1 MPLFEALG
9 YWNLKKNQQELQG
22 DFMNSFY
29 DRVQAAL
36 PVLTTIPDPRK
47 LDEALI
53 ESCKD
58 YTDAVRLC
66 LDKRIR
72 KMQEGEIAAYLG
84 LKRAQL
90 AKVKMNLA
98 KLSSEQE
105 VMLQHL
111 CSNWAIRQFRDMEEA
126 KFAKWLEKP
135 DLPVGMEEIIARKVA
150 EQLAAMGHTRAAA

>member
-1 MPLFEALG
+1 
-9 YWNLKKNQQELQG
+9 
-22 DFMNSFY
+22 MNSLY

-36 PVLTTIPDPRK
+36 PVLTSIPGPRR
-47 LDEALI
+47 LDDALI

-66 LDKRIR
+66 LDRRIR

-98 KLSSEQE
+98 KLSSDQE
-105 VMLQHL
+105 TLLQHL
-111 CSNWAIRQFRDMEEA
+111 CSNWAIKQFREMEEA
-126 KFAKWLEKP
+126 KFAELLEQN
-135 DLPVGMEEIIARKVA
+135 DTMESIIARKVA
-150 EQLAAMGHTRAAA
+150 EQLAAMGHARAA

>member
-1 MPLFEALG
+1 
-9 YWNLKKNQQELQG
+9 
-22 DFMNSFY
+22 MNSFY
-29 DRVQAAL
+29 DMVQAAL
-36 PVLTTIPDPRK
+36 PVLTTIPGPRQ
-47 LDEALI
+47 LDGALI

-84 LKRAQL
+84 FKRAQL

-105 VMLQHL
+105 VLLQHL
-111 CSNWAIRQFRDMEEA
+111 CSNWAIKQFRELEEERL
-126 KFAKWLEKP
+126 AKWLEKP
-135 DLPVGMEEIIARKVA
+135 DGDMTPEMQAIVARAVRAEIASLGYVKVA
-150 EQLAAMGHTRAAA
+150 

>member
-1 MPLFEALG
+1 MAPPFDPLS
-9 YWNLKKNQQELQG
+9 YWNLNKNQQEHQG
-22 DFMNSFY
+22 ETMNSLY
-29 DRVQAAL
+29 DRVQEVL
-36 PVLTTIPDPRK
+36 PILTMIPGPRM

-53 ESCKD
+53 GSCRD

-84 LKRAQL
+84 FKNRAQL

-105 VMLQHL
+105 VLLQHL
-111 CSNWAIRQFRDMEEA
+111 CSNWAIKQFRAMEEA
-126 KFAKWLEKP
+126 KFVQLLETN
-135 DLPVGMEEIIARKVA
+135 DSMEAIIARKVA
-150 EQLAAMGHTRAAA
+150 EQLAAMGHARVA

>member
-1 MPLFEALG
+1 
-9 YWNLKKNQQELQG
+9 
-22 DFMNSFY
+22 
-29 DRVQAAL
+29 
-36 PVLTTIPDPRK
+36 
-47 LDEALI
+47 LI

-105 VMLQHL
+105 VLLQHL
-111 CSNWAIRQFRDMEEA
+111 CSNWAIKQFREMEEERL
-126 KFAKWLEKP
+126 AKWLEKP
-135 DLPVGMEEIIARKVA
+135 TAEIPPEMQAAVAQMVREQIASMGYVKVA
-150 EQLAAMGHTRAAA
+150 

>member
-1 MPLFEALG
+1 M
-9 YWNLKKNQQELQG
+9 
-22 DFMNSFY
+22 MNSFY

-36 PVLTTIPDPRK
+36 PVLTTIPGPRR
-47 LDEALI
+47 LDDALV
-53 ESCKD
+53 ESCND

-98 KLSSEQE
+98 KLSSDQE
-105 VMLQHL
+105 VLLQHL
-111 CSNWAIRQFRDMEEA
+111 CSNWAIKQFRDMEEA
-126 KFAKWLEKP
+126 RLEQWLERP
-135 DLPVGMEEIIARKVA
+135 ETMEDVIARKVA
-150 EQLAAMGHTRAAA
+150 EQLAAMGHVKAA

>member
-1 MPLFEALG
+1 
-9 YWNLKKNQQELQG
+9 
-22 DFMNSFY
+22 MNSLY
-29 DRVQAAL
+29 DKVQAAL
-36 PVLTTIPDPRK
+36 PVLTTIPGPRK
-47 LDEALI
+47 LDDALI
-53 ESCKD
+53 ESCAD

-111 CSNWAIRQFRDMEEA
+111 CSNWAIKQFRDMEEA
-126 KFAKWLEKP
+126 RFIKLLEA
-135 DLPVGMEEIIARKVA
+135 DESMEAIIARKIA
-150 EQLAAMGHTRAAA
+150 EQLAALGHARAA